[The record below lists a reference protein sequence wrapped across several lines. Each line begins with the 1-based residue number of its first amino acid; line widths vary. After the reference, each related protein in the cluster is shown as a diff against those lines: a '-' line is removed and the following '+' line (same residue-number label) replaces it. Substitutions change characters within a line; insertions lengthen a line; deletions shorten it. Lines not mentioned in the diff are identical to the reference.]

1 MGRKPKE
8 VNDAAKSLLQR
19 MIPTRNPKP
28 VMSPF
33 PGYSGFKWGDPGEDE
48 AIYIRDEY
56 LIRNTLEVVDNAG
69 GEEEIKYAIATLSQV
84 KITFGDPMLLL
95 HLSFGNKDAF
105 VWHTDDPDYRKIF
118 YTIAKRTYLQN
129 ITIATR
135 YSHFDIDFKTLVQDV
150 VDDLAGDANI
160 LKYKELPDE
169 VTNFDEASSI
179 NDSIAAIVASL
190 GGSISDSK
198 TERLILKQSSDEYTL
213 DSQALETL
221 EQVKQTTR
229 KPRHIKNKKS
239 QPVRVPVSD
248 SDDWIGKDEGSPK
261 PHFKRVERP
270 LKDILTDL
278 YGADE
283 VARMQEEMRQF
294 SKEIKQERQAFRD
307 SLRK

>member
-8 VNDAAKSLLQR
+8 VNDAEKYLLQR

-28 VMSPF
+28 VMSLF
-33 PGYSGFKWGDPGEDE
+33 PGYSGYKWGSPSENE
-48 AIYIRDEY
+48 AIYI
-56 LIRNTLEVVDNAG
+56 
-69 GEEEIKYAIATLSQV
+69 
-84 KITFGDPMLLL
+84 
-95 HLSFGNKDAF
+95 
-105 VWHTDDPDYRKIF
+105 PDYRKIF

-150 VDDLAGDANI
+150 VGDLAGDANI
-160 LKYKELPDE
+160 LKYRELPDE
-169 VTNFDEASSI
+169 VTNFDEAPSI

-190 GGSISDSK
+190 GGSVSDSK
-198 TERLILKQSSDEYTL
+198 TERLVLKQSSDEYAL

-229 KPRHIKNKKS
+229 KPRHVKNKKS

-248 SDDWIGKDEGSPK
+248 SDDWIGKEEGLPK
-261 PHFKRVERP
+261 PYFKRVERP
-270 LKDILTDL
+270 LKDVLIDL

-283 VARMQEEMRQF
+283 VARMQKEMHQF

-307 SLRK
+307 GLRK